1 MKTQRTKSTWLPFG
15 TRPEADIRLL
25 CLPHSGAG
33 ASAYRVWGKGMS
45 QRIDVCPVQPP
56 GRETRRQE
64 PPMRDVGSIVP
75 PLAEEIAATVEGP
88 YAVFGHSTGAI
99 CAFELCR
106 EIRRMGGPQPEH
118 LFIAG
123 RRAPQLQEEYTN
135 VGELTIE
142 QLVEVLREHGGTPD
156 WVLHDPAMLRMLH
169 PLLTA
174 DFEVSEGYVYHPEP
188 PLVLPITAF
197 AATDDPRGTV
207 AELDAWKVQTTGEF
221 TLHELHG
228 DHFAV
233 FQQADR
239 VHTAI
244 ARALVRAAAGV
255 GQAVPGQTS
264 TPSQ

>member
-15 TRPEADIRLL
+15 TPPEADIALL

-33 ASAYRVWGKGMS
+33 ASAYRAWGQGMPE
-45 QRIDVCPVQPP
+45 RIGVCPVQPP

-64 PPMRDVGSIVP
+64 PPLRDVGSIVP
-75 PLAEEIAATVEGP
+75 SLARDVAVTVEGP

-123 RRAPQLQEEYTN
+123 RRAPQLQEKHTK
-135 VGELTIE
+135 VGELTTE
-142 QLVEVLREHGGTPD
+142 QLAEVLREHGGTPD
-156 WVLHDPAMLRMLH
+156 WVLNDPAMLRMLH
-169 PLLTA
+169 PVLTA
-174 DFEVSEGYVYHPEP
+174 DFEVSEGYVYSPEP
-188 PLVLPITAF
+188 PLDLPITAF

-207 AELDAWKVQTTGEF
+207 AQLAAWEPQTTREF
-221 TLHELHG
+221 TLHELQG
-228 DHFAV
+228 DHFAI

-239 VHTAI
+239 VHTAV
-244 ARALVRAAAGV
+244 AQALGH
-255 GQAVPGQTS
+255 S
-264 TPSQ
+264 